1 MTRVTSTTVE
11 LGGTAASS
19 VLDQQGTVAMH
30 TTCYEHVTKV
40 LGLKATNSFWNPR
53 YYDPDTLTITK
64 QIIFIN
70 EFQILE
76 EIRSLIWLAL
86 STGSTLIIPNILGS
100 ESQHKNS
107 VDLLHGQALWPAFK
121 VAYLK
126 RSKGQTVL
134 KVKIAEPAFYW
145 RIERDY
151 EKPPEPMVLFF
162 DPKKDDLEIIKS
174 SIDKLRNKGQGS
186 RIILHS
192 SYAYPINTERK
203 KIISL
208 QAPTENEKQNG
219 KKDPWLLRPKKDA
232 DTVLRLTD
240 WAKDSVGYYKSTYSA
255 ELRMYGQLPSLKNV
269 LSLAQAQ
276 DVLQNIRNCANIF
289 GPPRSNRTCFQICD

>member
-11 LGGTAASS
+11 LGGTAASN
-19 VLDQQGTVAMH
+19 VLDEQGTVAMH

-64 QIIFIN
+64 QIIFIS
-70 EFQILE
+70 EMQILE
-76 EIRSLIWLAL
+76 EIRALVWLAL

-100 ESQHKNS
+100 ESQHRES
-107 VDLLHGQALWPAFK
+107 VDLLNGRALWPAFK
-121 VAYLK
+121 VAYFK

-151 EKPPEPMVLFF
+151 EIPPDPTVIFF
-162 DPKKDDLEIIKS
+162 DPQKDTLEDIKNEIS
-174 SIDKLRNKGQGS
+174 KFRNKGAGS
-186 RIILHS
+186 RIVLHS
-192 SYAYPINTERK
+192 SYAHPIDEERK
-203 KIISL
+203 TILSL
-208 QAPTENEKQNG
+208 QIPGENDMKKG
-219 KKDPWLLRPKKDA
+219 KRESWLLRPKRDPS
-232 DTVLRLTD
+232 TILRITN
-240 WAKDSVGYYKSTYSA
+240 WAKDSVGYYNTTYSN
-255 ELRMYGQLPSLKNV
+255 ELRMYGQLPSIKKVLGLPQAQEV
-269 LSLAQAQ
+269 LS
-276 DVLQNIRNCANIF
+276 NIRNCANIF

>member
-1 MTRVTSTTVE
+1 
-11 LGGTAASS
+11 
-19 VLDQQGTVAMH
+19 
-30 TTCYEHVTKV
+30 
-40 LGLKATNSFWNPR
+40 
-53 YYDPDTLTITK
+53 
-64 QIIFIN
+64 
-70 EFQILE
+70 
-76 EIRSLIWLAL
+76 
-86 STGSTLIIPNILGS
+86 
-100 ESQHKNS
+100 
-107 VDLLHGQALWPAFK
+107 
-121 VAYLK
+121 
-126 RSKGQTVL
+126 
-134 KVKIAEPAFYW
+134 
-145 RIERDY
+145 
-151 EKPPEPMVLFF
+151 MVLFF
-162 DPKKDDLEIIKS
+162 DPEKDDLEIIKN
-174 SIDKLRNKGQGS
+174 SINKLRNKGQGS
-186 RIILHS
+186 RIVLHS